1 MATLMQRIIYKFFYS
16 LILLAVSC
24 EKSSINSCPDVIEN
38 VNLTDFPMDEF
49 GVNEIEV
56 TEDEL
61 LINVT
66 YGGGCEN
73 HDFNMILYN
82 QNPIDEGG
90 EQNQILSLSHDANND
105 VCYALILEHELCFN
119 ISNVE
124 NEGVLYFYHRDSLY
138 VLNLN

>member
-1 MATLMQRIIYKFFYS
+1 
-16 LILLAVSC
+16 VSC

-38 VNLTDFPMDEF
+38 VNFTDFPMDEF

-73 HDFNMILYN
+73 HYFNMILHDESL
-82 QNPIDEGG
+82 IDGG
-90 EQNQILSLSHDANND
+90 GQQHQILSLSHDANND

-119 ISNVE
+119 ISKIE
-124 NEGVLYFYHRDSLY
+124 NEGVLYFFHTDSLY

>member
-1 MATLMQRIIYKFFYS
+1 MLKIIYTFLFS

-73 HDFNMILYN
+73 HDFNMIVHN
-82 QNPIDEGG
+82 PSPIDGG
-90 EQNQILSLSHDANND
+90 GQQNEILSLSHNANND
-105 VCYALILEHELCFN
+105 LCNALILEHKLCFN
-119 ISNVE
+119 TSNME
-124 NEGVLYFYHRDSLY
+124 NEGVLYFYHSDSLY

>member
-1 MATLMQRIIYKFFYS
+1 MQRIIYTFLFS

-73 HDFNMILYN
+73 HDFNMILLDESL
-82 QNPIDEGG
+82 IDGG
-90 EQNQILSLSHDANND
+90 SQQNQILSLSHDANND

-119 ISNVE
+119 ISNIE
-124 NEGVLYFYHRDSLY
+124 NQGVLYFYHTDSLY

>member
-1 MATLMQRIIYKFFYS
+1 MQRIIYTFLFS
-16 LILLAVSC
+16 IILLAVSC

-73 HDFNMILYN
+73 HDFNMILLDESL
-82 QNPIDEGG
+82 IDEGG
-90 EQNQILSLSHDANND
+90 QQHQTLSLSHNANND

-119 ISNVE
+119 ISNIE
-124 NEGVLYFYHRDSLY
+124 NEGVLYFYHTDSLY

>member
-1 MATLMQRIIYKFFYS
+1 MQKILYTILFI
-16 LILLAVSC
+16 LILFVSSC
-24 EKSSINSCPDVIEN
+24 EKSSVNSCPYVIED

-73 HDFNMILYN
+73 HDFIMIMNN
-82 QNPIDEGG
+82 QSPIDGG
-90 EQNQILSLSHDANND
+90 GQQNQILSLSHDANND
-105 VCYALILEHELCFN
+105 ACYALILEHELCFN
-119 ISNVE
+119 ISNIE
-124 NEGVLYFYHRDSLY
+124 NEGVLYFYHSDSLY
-138 VLNLN
+138 ILNLNS

>member
-1 MATLMQRIIYKFFYS
+1 MQRIIYTFLCL
-16 LILLAVSC
+16 LILLTVSC

-73 HDFNMILYN
+73 HDFIMIMHN
-82 QNPIDEGG
+82 QSQIDGG
-90 EQNQILSLSHDANND
+90 TSKIKYYL
-105 VCYALILEHELCFN
+105 
-119 ISNVE
+119 
-124 NEGVLYFYHRDSLY
+124 
-138 VLNLN
+138 